1 LLICICQT
9 FQGADKM
16 PQYSDDLFLGPAQ
29 TYMGTGLR
37 NYSTTAIGGTGG
49 SSSTTLTIT
58 SVGFGAPIVVG
69 MYVDGSSVTDGTYIT
84 ALGTGTG
91 GAGTY
96 TLNQAINIAN
106 TTALT
111 LHDLEPFD
119 NPSPMSIGVGPL
131 GRIYVWDVVPQ
142 AALASNIAASQ
153 TPAAAGSL
161 TLTAGTSVKS
171 VTTNAGSTA
180 LNLDV
185 PRGVSVT
192 TSTAAA
198 STLSG
203 VAIANTSGGITFTSQ
218 SGLVTGQR
226 LTISGTLGGTGSIT
240 GYTNPT
246 TYILTAVT
254 STSATLTTTAG
265 AAVVT
270 TAGTPTG
277 LTYTLGVAPVTVTV
291 SGFDVYGQAM
301 SEAITSSAAVSTA
314 VNGLKAFYLV
324 TSVSVSGA
332 TGTALTVGT
341 TNVLGCPVRV
351 ANIAYVASV
360 KSNNALA
367 QDGGSFIAADTA
379 TATTTTGDVRGTYT
393 PATAS
398 NGIVRTV
405 VGILLPAI
413 AVGPNATRVGAL
425 GVTQA

>member
-1 LLICICQT
+1 MLCILNRRAKNCSLWRGIRT
-9 FQGADKM
+9 FH
-16 PQYSDDLFLGPAQ
+16 
-29 TYMGTGLR
+29 
-37 NYSTTAIGGTGG
+37 
-49 SSSTTLTIT
+49 
-58 SVGFGAPIVVG
+58 V
-69 MYVDGSSVTDGTYIT
+69 
-84 ALGTGTG
+84 
-91 GAGTY
+91 
-96 TLNQAINIAN
+96 
-106 TTALT
+106 
-111 LHDLEPFD
+111 
-119 NPSPMSIGVGPL
+119 
-131 GRIYVWDVVPQ
+131 
-142 AALASNIAASQ
+142 
-153 TPAAAGSL
+153 TPAAA
-161 TLTAGTSVKS
+161 A
-171 VTTNAGSTA
+171 
-180 LNLDV
+180 
-185 PRGVSVT
+185 
-192 TSTAAA
+192 TAAA
-198 STLSG
+198 AIADVATVAFATAAVATLSS
-203 VAIANTSGGITFTSQ
+203 VVIAGTGGQITFTSQ

-226 LTISGTLGGTGSIT
+226 LTISGTLGGTGTIT

-254 STSATLTTTAG
+254 ATSATLTTTAG

-314 VNGLKAFYLV
+314 VSGLKAFYLV

-351 ANIAYVASV
+351 PNIAYVASV
-360 KSNNALA
+360 KSNNTLA
-367 QDGGSFIAADTA
+367 QDAGTFVAADTA

>member
-1 LLICICQT
+1 
-9 FQGADKM
+9 M

-37 NYSTTAIGGTGG
+37 NASTTAIGGTGSV
-49 SSSTTLTIT
+49 SSATLTIT
-58 SVGFGAPIVVG
+58 SVGFGAPITVG
-69 MYVDGSSVTDGTYIT
+69 MYVDGTGVTDGTFIT
-84 ALGTGTG
+84 AFGTGTG
-91 GAGTY
+91 GVGTY

-106 TTALT
+106 TVALT
-111 LHDLEPFD
+111 LHNLQGFD
-119 NPSPMSIGVGPL
+119 NPSPMSLGVGPL
-131 GRIYVWDVVPQ
+131 GRIYVWDVIPQ
-142 AALASNIAASQ
+142 AAVANNIAASQ
-153 TPAAAGSL
+153 TPTVAGAL
-161 TLTAGTSVKS
+161 TLTAGTNVKAI
-171 VTTNAGSTA
+171 VTNAGTSA
-180 LNLDV
+180 FALDV
-185 PRGVSVT
+185 PRGVRVT
-192 TSTAAA
+192 TATAAA
-198 STLSG
+198 ATLSG
-203 VAIANTSGGITFTSQ
+203 VVIANTTGGITFTSQ
-218 SGLVTGQR
+218 AGLVTGQR
-226 LTISGTLGGTGSIT
+226 LTISGTFGGTGSIT
-240 GYTNPT
+240 GYTDPT
-246 TYILTAVT
+246 TYVLTAVT
-254 STSATLTTTAG
+254 ATSATLTTTAG

-351 ANIAYVASV
+351 PNIAYVASV